1 MSVFV
6 DERTHALFVG
16 RRLGPWRALDAAEL
30 VRLLEAPGP
39 GNLRAARLG
48 AELAWLASIPLPQTE
63 EILARSRARLVEEVE
78 GAGVRMHPGARSPAR
93 SPGAVPPSP
102 ADLALVR
109 AVALARGWGVRGE
122 DRLEIDPADAAGLVL
137 RAVPGS
143 GGVSIRAEAGG
154 ARLAP
159 DRAVALAL
167 AVAALGWNAR
177 FSAAR
182 LRLVDAERM
191 GFAAECVLPPD
202 PCEEDVELALDGV
215 LHAAREARR
224 SLAVLAHPAVAREYA
239 AALELPPQ
247 VEATTKGEA

>member
-6 DERTHALFVG
+6 DQRTHALFVG
-16 RRLGPWRALDAAEL
+16 RRLGPWRTLDATGL

-48 AELAWLASIPLPQTE
+48 AELAWLASVPLPQEE

-93 SPGAVPPSP
+93 PPGAAPPSP

-109 AVALARGWGVRGE
+109 AVALARSWGVRGE
-122 DRLEIDPADAAGLVL
+122 ERLELDPADANRLVL
-137 RAVPGS
+137 RAAAGT
-143 GGVSIRAEAGG
+143 GGVSIRADAGG
-154 ARLAP
+154 PPLAP
-159 DRAVALAL
+159 GPGVALAL

-177 FSAAR
+177 LSAAR
-182 LRLVDAERM
+182 LRVVDAERM
-191 GFAAECVLPPD
+191 GFAAECVLPPG

-247 VEATTKGEA
+247 VEATKKGEA